1 VLSVGRLVP
10 QYQVCEGYEFFAVPG
25 VKTIPV
31 EAALTLLLNERIN
44 VPQSVSNGERR
55 TKHTPESHLVMVFSD
70 LLVNLGE
77 LRSSWVLLAGAT
89 ILATLYT
96 TPSPL

>member
-1 VLSVGRLVP
+1 
-10 QYQVCEGYEFFAVPG
+10 
-25 VKTIPV
+25 
-31 EAALTLLLNERIN
+31 
-44 VPQSVSNGERR
+44 
-55 TKHTPESHLVMVFSD
+55 MVFSD